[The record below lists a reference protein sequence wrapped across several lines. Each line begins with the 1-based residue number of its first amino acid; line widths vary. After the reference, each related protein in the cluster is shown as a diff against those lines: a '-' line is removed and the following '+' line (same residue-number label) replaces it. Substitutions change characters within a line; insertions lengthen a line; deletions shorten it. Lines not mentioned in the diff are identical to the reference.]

1 MPDSSCDYLLD
12 LNCNHLPQSS
22 TNLDEIYTFIY
33 ALVIAQLLRMEK
45 SISIVTEW
53 WKLNLISLLNYGRY
67 NLQNLSAIYEQFKN
81 KPCSSAHYKRSVDA
95 LFSSK
100 NHSDRFGIDNSSHEI
115 DKGDSY
121 LKPGNKSI
129 FPHY

>member
-1 MPDSSCDYLLD
+1 MVDIICK
-12 LNCNHLPQSS
+12 
-22 TNLDEIYTFIY
+22 IF
-33 ALVIAQLLRMEK
+33 QLH
-45 SISIVTEW
+45 I
-53 WKLNLISLLNYGRY
+53 
-67 NLQNLSAIYEQFKN
+67 AIYEQFKN
-81 KPCSSAHYKRSVDA
+81 EPCSSAHYQRFTVNA

-115 DKGDSY
+115 ENGDSY